1 MPMLLLSE
9 SQRVRLLFGS
19 VDKLRFNNPPVS
31 AIQMR
36 FLAFLYRRQRAY
48 LEYGHR
54 NKEETNFPESFD
66 NHTLPQKQGTALK
79 ASSDND
85 TSETTRAV

>member
-1 MPMLLLSE
+1 MLLLRSA
-9 SQRVRLLFGS
+9 RLLFGS

-36 FLAFLYRRQRAY
+36 FVAFLYRRHRAY

-54 NKEETNFPESFD
+54 NKKETNFPESFD